1 MSKISAQMANTI
13 ASAAQIPLVAV
24 NALYAHF
31 PMMIFSA
38 ITVKRF
44 DDKKDRLHASRHT
57 QRFSHC
63 KQSLCG
69 ESSRQ
74 QTRSMPSL

>member
-31 PMMIFSA
+31 PILKFHIKNRAFFLWICFS
-38 ITVKRF
+38 
-44 DDKKDRLHASRHT
+44 
-57 QRFSHC
+57 
-63 KQSLCG
+63 G
-69 ESSRQ
+69 
-74 QTRSMPSL
+74 